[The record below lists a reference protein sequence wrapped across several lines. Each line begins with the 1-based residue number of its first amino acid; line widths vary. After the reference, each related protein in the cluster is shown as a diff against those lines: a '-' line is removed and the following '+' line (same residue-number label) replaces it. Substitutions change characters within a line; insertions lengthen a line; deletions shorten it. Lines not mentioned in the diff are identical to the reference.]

1 MESRKRQCNLQK
13 TITFAYIPKPE
24 KTIIHSSK
32 IDDLELYIPNID
44 RGPSKALATMLTTC
58 DDHHERCHAEVLG
71 HWHRCPGLSEGHSN
85 HGDTVGQG
93 GRGIPAMFVGEL
105 DDDDMFFYG
114 KYFSDHYYI
123 CVSDDDGF
131 DPDLE
136 LDQLMFVLV

>member
-1 MESRKRQCNLQK
+1 LESRKRQCNLQK
-13 TITFAYIPKPE
+13 TITFA
-24 KTIIHSSK
+24 
-32 IDDLELYIPNID
+32 YIPNID

-114 KYFSDHYYI
+114 KYFSDHYYM